1 MIDILKEILPL
12 AMEKSIKQAPKFKM
26 VGVEKDISDVMPRD
40 LASFMDD
47 NNIPEDAHFSS
58 DDDSVCLYWDKKVST
73 TDDEKQAYIVRR
85 FDQVLWGFLYKRL
98 TENGYT
104 RTGCCSSIFKKY
116 PSVYDMYMDNDFER
130 IEEFYLHRYKTL
142 DISGPSV
149 QYTFT

>member
-26 VGVEKDISDVMPRD
+26 IGVWRDISDVKPRD

-47 NNIPEDAHFSS
+47 NNIPDHAEFDTDEDYASLS
-58 DDDSVCLYWDKKVST
+58 WNESVAT
-73 TDDEKQAYIVRR
+73 TDEEKHKYVVRR
-85 FDQVLWGFLYKRL
+85 FDQVLWEFLYKRL

-116 PSVYDMYMDNDFER
+116 PSVHEMYMDKDFER
-130 IEEFYLHRYKTL
+130 IEEFYLHRFKKI
-142 DISGPSV
+142 DN
-149 QYTFT
+149 